1 MQGIDLDAIREQAAI
16 IMQGIMAG
24 ENLDL
29 VISGALLLAI
39 VALSLASVWRN
50 RVPAATVAAPPS
62 AAGRGLLRWL
72 MPKATKSVTAAPTAM
87 VAQAKR
93 TSGSHKTMRVI
104 TPVSK
109 VPMKALKVGADLM
122 EIARKS
128 GLSRD
133 GVAMMMAAAAPRSAA
148 RPTIEAQASTRA
160 AARQPG
166 NEQQAGR
173 AMMAPGAYTQAQRVI
188 PAKVE
193 RGAVGTR
200 YTARLG

>member
-16 IMQGIMAG
+16 IVQGIMAG

-50 RVPAATVAAPPS
+50 RVRAVTVTTLPS

-72 MPKATKSVTAAPTAM
+72 RPKDRKSVTAAPTAM
-87 VAQAKR
+87 VARAKR
-93 TSGSHKTMRVI
+93 TSGSHRTMRVI

-133 GVAMMMAAAAPRSAA
+133 GVAMMMAAAAPRTAA
-148 RPTIEAQASTRA
+148 KPTVEAQASTRA

-193 RGAVGTR
+193 RPGVGTR
-200 YTARLG
+200 FSARVS

>member
-1 MQGIDLDAIREQAAI
+1 
-16 IMQGIMAG
+16 
-24 ENLDL
+24 
-29 VISGALLLAI
+29 
-39 VALSLASVWRN
+39 
-50 RVPAATVAAPPS
+50 
-62 AAGRGLLRWL
+62 
-72 MPKATKSVTAAPTAM
+72 
-87 VAQAKR
+87 
-93 TSGSHKTMRVI
+93 MRVI

-133 GVAMMMAAAAPRSAA
+133 GVAMMMAAAAPRTAA
-148 RPTIEAQASTRA
+148 KPTVEAQASTRV

-166 NEQQAGR
+166 NEHAGR

-188 PAKVE
+188 PSKVE
-193 RGAVGTR
+193 RGSVGTR

>member
-16 IMQGIMAG
+16 IVQGIMAG

-50 RVPAATVAAPPS
+50 RSRAATVAAPSS
-62 AAGRGLLRWL
+62 AADSGLLRWL
-72 MPKATKSVTAAPTAM
+72 RPKATMLVTAAPTAM
-87 VAQAKR
+87 VARAKR
-93 TSGSHKTMRVI
+93 TSGSHRTMRVI

-109 VPMKALKVGADLM
+109 VPVKALKVGADLM
-122 EIARKS
+122 EIARRS

-148 RPTIEAQASTRA
+148 RPTVEAQVSTRA

-166 NEQQAGR
+166 NEHAGR

-188 PAKVE
+188 PSKVE